1 MIVRIMASALALAVA
16 GLAAAQVAGPALP
29 GPRVIVP
36 QGPAEV
42 SRSAPVNGVITLF
55 GNERCPTNADG
66 AEVVVCVRGNPSEQF
81 RIPKDVREL
90 QITPENQ
97 SWAVKAQGL
106 VNDPTVAGGVGSC
119 STVGAGGQSGCFL
132 SRRSRPSVRTSRR
145 KPRRRISRIRSPETL
160 TFRLRFG

>member
-1 MIVRIMASALALAVA
+1 MLRIMAGALALAAVSPA
-16 GLAAAQVAGPALP
+16 GAQVAGPMLP
-29 GPRVIVP
+29 GARPAVP
-36 QGPAEV
+36 EGPAEV

-81 RIPKDVREL
+81 RIPKDVRNL

-106 VNDPTVAGGVGSC
+106 VNDSTVAGGVGSC

-132 SRRSRPSVRTSRR
+132 QQAQQNKRENQQKKADQKQLEDSLP
-145 KPRRRISRIRSPETL
+145 
-160 TFRLRFG
+160 

>member
-1 MIVRIMASALALAVA
+1 MILRIMVGALALAA
-16 GLAAAQVAGPALP
+16 ISPAAAQVAGPVLP
-29 GPRVIVP
+29 GSRVKAP
-36 QGPAEV
+36 EGPAEV

-55 GNERCPTNADG
+55 GNERCPTNGDG
-66 AEVVVCVRGNPSEQF
+66 SEVVVCVRGNASEQF

-119 STVGAGGQSGCFL
+119 STVGPGGQSGCFL
-132 SRRSRPSVRTSRR
+132 QQAQQAKRENQQ
-145 KPRRRISRIRSPETL
+145 KKAAQQ
-160 TFRLRFG
+160 RLEESLP

>member
-1 MIVRIMASALALAVA
+1 MFVRIMAGVLALAAVSPA
-16 GLAAAQVAGPALP
+16 GAQVVGPVLP
-29 GPRVIVP
+29 GPRQQAP

-55 GNERCPTNADG
+55 GNERCPTNAEG
-66 AEVVVCVRGNPSEQF
+66 SEVVVCVHGNPSEQF

-119 STVGAGGQSGCFL
+119 STVGPGGQSGCFL
-132 SRRSRPSVRTSRR
+132 QQAQQAKRENQEKKAAQKSLEDSLP
-145 KPRRRISRIRSPETL
+145 
-160 TFRLRFG
+160 

>member
-1 MIVRIMASALALAVA
+1 MIVRIMASALALAAA
-16 GLAAAQVAGPALP
+16 GPAAAQVAGPALP

-81 RIPKDVREL
+81 RIPKDVRNL

-132 SRRSRPSVRTSRR
+132 QQAQQAKRENQQKKADQKQLEDSLP
-145 KPRRRISRIRSPETL
+145 
-160 TFRLRFG
+160 

>member
-1 MIVRIMASALALAVA
+1 MILKVMVGALALAAFSPA
-16 GLAAAQVAGPALP
+16 GAQVAGPVLP
-29 GPRVIVP
+29 GARQQVP

-55 GNERCPTNADG
+55 GNERCPTNAEG
-66 AEVVVCVRGNPSEQF
+66 SEVVVCVRGNPSEQF

-132 SRRSRPSVRTSRR
+132 QQAQQAKRENQEKKAAQKSLEESLP
-145 KPRRRISRIRSPETL
+145 
-160 TFRLRFG
+160 

>member
-1 MIVRIMASALALAVA
+1 MIVRITASALALAMA
-16 GLAAAQVAGPALP
+16 APTAAQVAGPALP
-29 GPRVIVP
+29 GPRIVVP
-36 QGPAEV
+36 QGPAEA

-55 GNERCPTNADG
+55 GNERCPTNAEG
-66 AEVVVCVRGNPSEQF
+66 SEVVVCVRGNPSEQF

-106 VNDPTVAGGVGSC
+106 VNDSTVGGGVGSC

-132 SRRSRPSVRTSRR
+132 QQAQQNKRENQQKKAAQKQMEDSLP
-145 KPRRRISRIRSPETL
+145 
-160 TFRLRFG
+160 